1 MAMPQ
6 TQKAKPHLSL
16 RWRIVLLVSAAALIS
31 VTVAV
36 AMTYRRA
43 KHEIEELMDGQM
55 MTVAH
60 LSLVSLRDSGADM
73 GVLLRLD
80 SLQAGKNRAKVPL
93 KVRLSNGE
101 GQVFSQSA
109 NVPVMSLAQAE
120 GFETIAGA
128 GETWRRLTVLDPNK
142 ARRVEVFASIAL
154 RDKEALEIARKAVRP
169 FFFAFPLLLL
179 LIVAA
184 VRSGLRPLEAMAEE
198 VSKRSLDHLEPLSLP
213 AVPNEAK
220 PLADAIDRLL
230 ERLLA
235 ARDNERRFTSDAA
248 HELRTPLA
256 AIRIQLQVAR
266 LSPEVSQREKALDNV
281 QSGLDRASRLVEQML
296 GLARLDPLATLA
308 QTTSMPTRDFLS
320 DTLVDMRDVYPE
332 ADFLIES
339 PADLNLHGDVGL
351 LRVALSNLVD
361 NAIRY
366 GGGRITLFARTGENC
381 LELGV
386 ADQGPGVAVDEL
398 VHLRERFF
406 RGAAVQSIAGSGLG
420 LAIVERIAEL
430 HGATLVLN
438 NRMNGGFEAALRWAL
453 PQDQK

>member
-1 MAMPQ
+1 MAMSHNRE
-6 TQKAKPHLSL
+6 AKPHLSL
-16 RWRIVLLVSAAALIS
+16 RWRIVFLVSAAALIS

-60 LSLVSLRDSGADM
+60 LSLVSLRDSGTDI
-73 GVLLRLD
+73 GGGLRLD
-80 SLQAGKNRAKVPL
+80 SLQTGKNRAKVPL
-93 KVRLSNGE
+93 TLRLSNVE
-101 GQVFSQSA
+101 GKVFAQSA
-109 NVPVMSLAQAE
+109 NVPVLDLAKEE
-120 GFETIAGA
+120 GFETIEGA
-128 GETWRRLTVLDPNK
+128 SEAWRRLTVLDPNE
-142 ARRVEVFASIAL
+142 ARRVEVFASIGL

-169 FFFAFPLLLL
+169 FFVAFPLLLL

-184 VRSGLRPLEAMAEE
+184 VRSGLRPLETMADE
-198 VSKRSLDHLEPLSLP
+198 VSKRSLDHLDPLSLP
-213 AVPNEAK
+213 RVPNEAK

-266 LSPEVSQREKALDNV
+266 LSPEVSQREKALGNV
-281 QSGLDRASRLVEQML
+281 QTGLDRASRLVEQML

-308 QTTSMPTRDFLS
+308 QTTSLPTREFLS
-320 DTLVDMRDVYPE
+320 DSLVEMRDVYPE

-339 PADLNLHGDVGL
+339 PADLKLHGDVGL
-351 LRVALSNLVD
+351 LRVALRNLVD
-361 NAIRY
+361 NAVRY
-366 GGGRITLFARTGENC
+366 GGGTITLFARTRENC

-386 ADQGPGVAVDEL
+386 ADQGSGVAVEEL
-398 VHLRERFF
+398 AHLRERFF
-406 RGAAVQSIAGSGLG
+406 RGATVQSITGSGLG

-430 HGATLVLN
+430 HEATLVLN
-438 NRMNGGFEAALRWAL
+438 NRTNGGFEAALRWAL
-453 PQDQK
+453 P

>member
-1 MAMPQ
+1 MAISE
-6 TQKAKPHLSL
+6 TREVKSHLSL

-31 VTVAV
+31 LTVAV

-60 LSLVSLRDSGADM
+60 LSLVSLGDSGADM

-93 KVRLSNGE
+93 KLRLSDVE
-101 GQVFSQSA
+101 GLVFAQSA
-109 NVPVMSLAQAE
+109 SVPAMDLAKAE
-120 GFETIAGA
+120 GFETIAGG
-128 GETWRRLTVLDPNK
+128 GETWRRFTALDPNK
-142 ARRVEVFASIAL
+142 TRRVEVFASIAL

-184 VRSGLRPLEAMAEE
+184 VRSGLRPLEVMADE
-198 VSKRSLDHLEPLSLP
+198 VSKRSLDHLDPLSLP
-213 AVPNEAK
+213 RVPNEAK

-296 GLARLDPLATLA
+296 GLARLDPLAALV
-308 QTTSMPTRDFLS
+308 QTTSMPAREFLS
-320 DTLVDMRDVYPE
+320 DALVDMRDVYPE

-339 PADLNLHGDVGL
+339 PPDLNLRGDVGL
-351 LRVALSNLVD
+351 LRVALRNLVD
-361 NAIRY
+361 NAVRY
-366 GGGRITLFARTGENC
+366 GGGTLTLFARTGQDS

-386 ADQGPGVAVDEL
+386 ADQGPGVETHEL
-398 VHLRERFF
+398 AHLRERFY
-406 RGAAVQSIAGSGLG
+406 RSATVQSIAGSGLG

-430 HGATLVLN
+430 HGATLELN
-438 NRMNGGFEAALRWAL
+438 NRTSGGFEAALRWAL
-453 PQDQK
+453 PQNQK